1 MGYSAKWMRDNLG
14 VTRDMI
20 RYYEKEEL
28 IPIRSSRNPANNYR
42 DYSDE
47 DIERIWCI
55 KLLIGIGFSVKEIKQ
70 LMTDPSYDFDT
81 AIARKVVELEKKHDE
96 ALIYLEFA
104 KSIKITGR
112 VPTVTQLGSMTFD
125 AFLTYARE
133 HWNFFDDPRS
143 APFMK
148 AADLLID
155 KPAREWSPDDV
166 ERIYNLAES
175 FDTES
180 MMKTY
185 ALHGYYQVLSDMREM
200 DFRSETVQRVV
211 RLLHEYLV
219 SSNTEPELD
228 GKITPELVARYTAPS
243 FICGDTSILYERIY
257 GNEGCRFI
265 AQALAFYGGYTIDEL

>member
-1 MGYSAKWMRDNLG
+1 MGYSAKWVRDKLG

-42 DYSDE
+42 DYSEE

-55 KLLIGIGFSVKEIKQ
+55 KLLIGIGFSAKEIKQ
-70 LMTDPSYDFDT
+70 LMTDPSFDFDT

-104 KSIKITGR
+104 KSIKFTGR
-112 VPTVTQLGSMTFD
+112 VPTVTQLGCMTFD
-125 AFLTYARE
+125 KFLSHARE
-133 HWNFFDDPRS
+133 HWNFYDDPRS

-155 KPAREWSPDDV
+155 KPTLEWSPDDV
-166 ERIYNLAES
+166 ERIYKLIEG
-175 FDTES
+175 FDAES

-200 DFRSETVQRVV
+200 DFSSDTVQRVV
-211 RLLHEYLV
+211 RLLHEYLI
-219 SSNTEPELD
+219 SSNNEPELN
-228 GKITPELVARYTAPS
+228 GKITPEFVARYTAPF
-243 FICGDTSILYERIY
+243 FIGGDVSVHYERNY
-257 GNEGCRFI
+257 GKEGCRFI
-265 AQALAFYGGYTIDEL
+265 AQALAFYGGYSIDDL

>member
-133 HWNFFDDPRS
+133 HWNFYDDPRS

-219 SSNTEPELD
+219 SSNTEPELE

>member
-1 MGYSAKWMRDNLG
+1 MGYSAKWVRDKLG

-42 DYSDE
+42 DYSEE
-47 DIERIWCI
+47 DIERIWGI

-70 LMTDPSYDFDT
+70 LMTDPCFDFDT
-81 AIARKVVELEKKHDE
+81 AIAKKVDELEKKHDE

-104 KSIKITGR
+104 KSIKFTGR
-112 VPTVTQLGSMTFD
+112 VPTVTRLGSMTFD
-125 AFLTYARE
+125 EFLLYARE
-133 HWNFFDDPRS
+133 NWNFYDDPRS

-166 ERIYNLAES
+166 ERIYNLVES

-200 DFRSETVQRVV
+200 DFSCDTVQRVV

-219 SSNTEPELD
+219 SNNTEPELD
-228 GKITPELVARYTAPS
+228 GKITPEFVARYTAPF
-243 FICGDTSILYERIY
+243 FIGGDVSVHYERNY
-257 GNEGCRFI
+257 GKEGCKFI

>member
-28 IPIRSSRNPANNYR
+28 IPIHSSRNPANNYR

-125 AFLTYARE
+125 SFLTYARE
-133 HWNFFDDPRS
+133 HWNFYDDPRS

-219 SSNTEPELD
+219 SSNTEPELE

>member
-1 MGYSAKWMRDNLG
+1 
-14 VTRDMI
+14 
-20 RYYEKEEL
+20 
-28 IPIRSSRNPANNYR
+28 
-42 DYSDE
+42 
-47 DIERIWCI
+47 
-55 KLLIGIGFSVKEIKQ
+55 
-70 LMTDPSYDFDT
+70 MTDHSYDFDT

-125 AFLTYARE
+125 AFLAYARE
-133 HWNFFDDPRS
+133 HWNFYDDPRS

-166 ERIYNLAES
+166 ERIYNIAES
-175 FDTES
+175 FDAES

-243 FICGDTSILYERIY
+243 FICGDTSILYGRIY

>member
-1 MGYSAKWMRDNLG
+1 MGYSAKWVRDNLG

-47 DIERIWCI
+47 ERIWGI

-70 LMTDPSYDFDT
+70 LMTDTSYDFDT
-81 AIARKVVELEKKHDE
+81 AIARKVVELEQKHDE

-104 KSIKITGR
+104 KSIKFTGR

-133 HWNFFDDPRS
+133 HWNFYDDPRS

-155 KPAREWSPDDV
+155 EPAREWSPDDV
-166 ERIYNLAES
+166 ERIYNLVES

-200 DFRSETVQRVV
+200 DFSCDTVQRVV

-228 GKITPELVARYTAPS
+228 GKITPEFVARYTALF
-243 FICGDTSILYERIY
+243 FIGGDISVLYERNY
-257 GNEGCRFI
+257 GKEGCKFI